1 MTQREMTRAQ
11 VLKEFFFRSGIDTT
25 QSFLKEFQSLTPA
38 DREEMAELAAKS
50 MGVVVKAS

>member
-11 VLKEFFFRSGIDTT
+11 VLKEFFFRPGIDTT